1 MNAREPAYLRDSF
14 EVLRNASWHG
24 ICTVKMPM
32 AIAMGKTAALV
43 GADLPAAS
51 YPYHRKVFASPG
63 SAFPTRLLFDSRTF
77 AVMAIAQ
84 PAGSEMPDVNVDKEG
99 DRVLIIVDGD
109 LSLQIGESR
118 FRLEPGDAVQIPRGT
133 HFGKSRSKTGAH
145 LLLIR
150 GKSMRSFSM
159 YR

>member
-24 ICTVKMPM
+24 ICSVKMPM
-32 AIAMGKTAALV
+32 AIAMGKTGALV

-51 YPYHRKVFASPG
+51 YPYHRKVFASLG
-63 SAFPTRLLFDSRTF
+63 SAFPTGLLFDSRTF

-99 DRVLIIVDGD
+99 DRVLIMVDGE

-118 FRLEPGDAVQIPRGT
+118 FRLGPGDAVQIPRGT
-133 HFGKSRSKTGAH
+133 PFGKSRSKTGAH

>member
-1 MNAREPAYLRDSF
+1 
-14 EVLRNASWHG
+14 
-24 ICTVKMPM
+24 M
-32 AIAMGKTAALV
+32 AIAIGKTGAPVA
-43 GADLPAAS
+43 ADLPAAA
-51 YPYHRKVFASPG
+51 YPYHRKVFPSAGSASPAG
-63 SAFPTRLLFDSRTF
+63 LLFDSKTF

-84 PAGSEMPDVNVDKEG
+84 PAGSEMPDVNVDKES

-118 FRLEPGDAVQIPRGT
+118 FRLGPGDAVQIPRGT
-133 HFGKSRSKTGAH
+133 PFGKSRSNAGAH

-150 GKSMRSFSM
+150 GKSMRSFSV